1 MISLLTAVAAA
12 ATLSGTVRSADGS
25 PIAGATVQLWDSSLS
40 GVDTT
45 SDADGRFTFT
55 DVAPAPTGRGP
66 RRPGATT
73 TSRASSPT
81 PSPSVS
87 PTASSSA
94 AIRAAST
101 SRSPK
106 APP

>member
-55 DVAPAPTGRGP
+55 DVAPGSYRARATPSWRQPRHALPP
-66 RRPGATT
+66 RRP
-73 TSRASSPT
+73 
-81 PSPSVS
+81 VLL
-87 PTASSSA
+87 
-94 AIRAAST
+94 
-101 SRSPK
+101 
-106 APP
+106 